1 MLNVKDRWS
10 KELGENLNVN
20 IDKGVLYLWTGY
32 DAGEVRSYIELVKL
46 IAYLQDVQK
55 EILS

>member
-1 MLNVKDRWS
+1 MLDVKDRWT

-20 IDKGVLYLWTGY
+20 IDKGVIYLWTGY
-32 DAGEVRSYIELVKL
+32 DAGEVRSYKELVKL
-46 IAYLQDVQK
+46 ITYLQDVQK